1 MPEYLHPGVYVEEQP
16 APQTIVGV
24 STSTAGL
31 VGVTEKGPS
40 VGLPQL
46 VTSFTDFVRRYGEHL
61 GEEWGQARFLAHAVE
76 GFFVNGGQRAYIAR
90 VVGPGAQ
97 AASATFSDGFA
108 TRLTDDLGG
117 DAATRIEMRLA
128 SLRGISVGTRLTFS
142 EAIAGNDVSET
153 RTVVGYDSTGSVT
166 LDAALDTRF
175 TEAGCSVTTEG
186 VPAPEDGTASVTVE
200 ANSEGQWG
208 NALTVVIEDMYG
220 AVGLTDAAAI
230 AATTRLA
237 GIELAFA
244 ANGPAADTVA
254 ATLDDASELEEGDRL
269 RLTNAGGDSEERELT
284 TVDAATGDVGWDLP
298 LENDYS
304 AANSTVERITGALRP
319 ARPSPLRPDATGP
332 ASGDEEVALADVEGI
347 DAGDTIVFR
356 NPDGDVERV
365 AVDTVDAATG
375 TVAWTGALTN
385 DYDDEDATLH
395 LVPRRVVPVEDT
407 TGFGTGDPVR
417 ITQGGRTQVVAISNV
432 DAADDELTL
441 DVETHPVLSA
451 YDAGALVELGLAGSD
466 GNDRVDLRSA
476 RNFLERDVVEID
488 DGSLRTYH
496 VVDEVDG
503 RSLVLEEPLDA
514 DVPFGA
520 TVRVVGF
527 RLSVDHGTASETF
540 SNLSL
545 DPAAERYAPAV
556 VNTASRLVR
565 VTDRQSTRDIPFN
578 LPQLEGAPPS
588 LLTGGDAG
596 AAPTADSFQGVD
608 NGPGQ
613 RSGIQALEDIDA
625 VSIIAAPGLSDPVV
639 HGHLIAQCSELK
651 DRFAVLDPAPWSDV
665 GSGGPS
671 DVIVQRNAHDTLY
684 AAMYYPWL
692 RAPDP
697 LDPGEMISIPP
708 SGHVAGIY
716 ARVDEARGVHKAPA
730 NEVVLGI
737 SDLERKLGDREQ
749 DILNPLNINVV
760 RDFRESQRGLRV
772 WGARC
777 LTSDDAWMYVPVRR
791 LFIFLEESLAEGLQ
805 WVVFEPNAEPLW
817 ARVRRTITGF
827 LRRVWLDGALAGVT
841 EEEAFFVRCD
851 RTTMTED
858 QIAAGQLVVLVGCA
872 AVRPAEFVIIRI
884 GQKTLEAAG

>member
-1 MPEYLHPGVYVEEQP
+1 MPEYLHPGVYIEEQP
-16 APQTIVGV
+16 APQTITGV

-46 VTSFTDFVRRYGEHL
+46 VTSFTDFVRRYGAHL
-61 GEEWGQARFLAHAVE
+61 DEDWGQARYLAHAVE

-90 VVGPGAQ
+90 VVGPGGQ
-97 AASATFSDGFA
+97 AASATFNDGFA

-117 DAATRIEMRLA
+117 DAATRDEVRLV
-128 SLRGISVGTRLTFS
+128 SLRGISVGTRLIFS
-142 EAIAGNDVSET
+142 ETIAGNDVTET
-153 RTVVGYDSTGSVT
+153 RTVVGYDAGGTVT
-166 LDAALDTRF
+166 LDAALGNRF
-175 TEAGCSVTTEG
+175 TEAGCTVTIDG
-186 VPAPEDGTASVTVE
+186 VPAPAEGAPSITVE

-208 NALTVVIEDMYG
+208 NALTVAIEDMYG
-220 AVGLTDAAAI
+220 SVGLTDAAAI
-230 AATTRLA
+230 ATSTELTGVA
-237 GIELAFA
+237 LAFS
-244 ANGPAADTVA
+244 ANGPDPRAVE
-254 ATLDDASELEEGDRL
+254 ATLDDASELAPGDRL
-269 RLTNAGGDSEERELT
+269 RFADAGDSEERELVAVDT
-284 TVDAATGDVGWDLP
+284 TSGVVGWDVP
-298 LENDYS
+298 LANDYS
-304 AANSTVERITGALRP
+304 GANATVERISGLLRP
-319 ARPSPLRPDATGP
+319 ARPMPLRPETTGP

-347 DAGDTIVFR
+347 ETGDTLVFR

-365 AVDTVDAATG
+365 VVDSVDATTG
-375 TVAWTGALTN
+375 DVEWTGGLTN
-385 DYDDEDATLH
+385 DYDDEDATIH

-407 TGFGTGDPVR
+407 TGFGTDDLVR
-417 ITQGGRTQVVAISNV
+417 ITQGGRTQIVAISGV
-432 DAADDELTL
+432 DATDNELTL
-441 DVETHPVLSA
+441 DVETHPVLAA
-451 YDAGALVELGLAGSD
+451 YDAGALLELGLAGTD

-476 RNFLERDVVEID
+476 RNFAERDVIEID
-488 DGSLRTYH
+488 DGSIRTYH

-503 RSLVLEEPLDA
+503 RSLVLEDPLQA

-520 TVRVVGF
+520 TVRVVSF
-527 RLSVDHGTASETF
+527 RLAVDHGTTSETF
-540 SNLSL
+540 AGLSL
-545 DPAAERYAPAV
+545 DPAAARYAPAI
-556 VNTASRLVR
+556 VNPASRLVR
-565 VTDRQSTRDIPFN
+565 VTDRQSARDIPFN

-588 LLTGGDAG
+588 SLDGGDPG
-596 AAPTADSFQGVD
+596 AAPPADDFQGVD

-613 RSGIQALEDIDA
+613 RSAIQALADIDA
-625 VSIIAAPGLSDPVV
+625 VSIIAAPGISDAVV

-665 GSGGPS
+665 GSGAPS

-697 LDPGEMISIPP
+697 LEPEETISIPP
-708 SGHVAGIY
+708 SGHVAGVY

-737 SDLERKLGDREQ
+737 SDVERKIGDREQ
-749 DILNPLNINVV
+749 DILNPLNLNVI

-791 LFIFLEESLAEGLQ
+791 LFIFLEESLSEGLQ

-858 QIAAGQLVVLVGCA
+858 QIAAGQLVVLVGVA
-872 AVRPAEFVIIRI
+872 PVRPAEFVIIRI
-884 GQKTLEAAG
+884 GQKTLEATG